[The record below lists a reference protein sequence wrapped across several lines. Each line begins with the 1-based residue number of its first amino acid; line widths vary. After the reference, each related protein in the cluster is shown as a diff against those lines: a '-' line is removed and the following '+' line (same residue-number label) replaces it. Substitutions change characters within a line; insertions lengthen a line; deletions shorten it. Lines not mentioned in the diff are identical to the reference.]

1 MSQVAHTKLKM
12 PLNGRSFNQ
21 DSNDNPKTSYIKEL
35 VDPEHQ
41 LFHHRIQS
49 CSYNL
54 DRHHLSRVLIDNMI
68 HHNGI
73 GISANQIGI
82 WERAFAMVRDLENNE
97 VMVCF
102 NPRII
107 KSYSE
112 EVEMEEGC
120 LSYPELFLKVKRPDK
135 IVVKYEDEDKK
146 THKLK
151 LQGLASRVFQHEYDH
166 MEGIDF
172 TQRT

>member
-1 MSQVAHTKLKM
+1 MIT
-12 PLNGRSFNQ
+12 
-21 DSNDNPKTSYIKEL
+21 PKISYIKEL
-35 VDPEHQ
+35 VEPEHQ

-54 DRHHLSRVLIDNMI
+54 DLHHLSRVFIDNMI

-102 NPRII
+102 NPRIV

-120 LSYPELFLKVKRPDK
+120 LSYPELFLKIKRPDK

>member
-1 MSQVAHTKLKM
+1 MAEVSIRILM
-12 PLNGRSFNQ
+12 
-21 DSNDNPKTSYIKEL
+21 IKEL
-35 VDPEHQ
+35 VKSEH
-41 LFHHRIQS
+41 LLLHHRINS

-54 DRHHLSRVLIDNMI
+54 DRHTLSKTLVDNMI
-68 HHNGI
+68 HHNGL
-73 GISANQIGI
+73 GLSANQIGI
-82 WERAFAMVRDLENNE
+82 WERAFVMIRDLENKE
-97 VMVCF
+97 VIVCF

-120 LSYPELFLKVKRPDK
+120 LSYPDLFLKISRPNS
-135 IVVKYEDEDKK
+135 IVVKYEDENKK
-146 THKLK
+146 THKIK

>member
-1 MSQVAHTKLKM
+1 MITPRAT
-12 PLNGRSFNQ
+12 F
-21 DSNDNPKTSYIKEL
+21 IKDL
-35 VDPEHQ
+35 VEPEHQ
-41 LFHHRIQS
+41 LFHHRINS

-54 DRHHLSRVLIDNMI
+54 DRHHLSRVLVDNMI
-68 HHNGI
+68 HHQGI

-120 LSYPELFLKVKRPDK
+120 LSYPELFLNIKRPDK
-135 IVVKYEDEDKK
+135 IIVKYEDEDKK
-146 THKLK
+146 THKIK

-172 TQRT
+172 TQRVK

>member
-1 MSQVAHTKLKM
+1 MIT
-12 PLNGRSFNQ
+12 PRTTF
-21 DSNDNPKTSYIKEL
+21 IKEL
-35 VDPEHQ
+35 VEPEHQ

-54 DRHHLSRVLIDNMI
+54 DRHHLSKVLIDNMI

-112 EVEMEEGC
+112 EIEMEEGC
-120 LSYPELFLKVKRPDK
+120 LSYPELFLKIKRPDK
-135 IVVKYEDEDKK
+135 IVVKYEDEYKK
-146 THKLK
+146 LHKIK
-151 LQGLASRVFQHEYDH
+151 LEGLASRVFQHEYDH

>member
-1 MSQVAHTKLKM
+1 MEMFPTM
-12 PLNGRSFNQ
+12 ITPRTTF
-21 DSNDNPKTSYIKEL
+21 IKDL
-35 VDPEHQ
+35 VEPEHQ
-41 LFHHRIQS
+41 LFHHRINS

-54 DRHHLSRVLIDNMI
+54 DRHHLSRVLVDNMI
-68 HHNGI
+68 HHQGI

-82 WERAFAMVRDLENNE
+82 WERAFAMVRDLEHQE

-107 KSYSE
+107 KSYTE

-120 LSYPELFLKVKRPDK
+120 LSYPEVFLKIKRPDK
-135 IVVKYEDEDKK
+135 IVVKYEDENKK
-146 THKLK
+146 THKIK
-151 LQGLASRVFQHEYDH
+151 LEGLASRVFQHEYDH

>member
-1 MSQVAHTKLKM
+1 MQMFPTMISPRTTFIKDLVA
-12 PLNGRSFNQ
+12 
-21 DSNDNPKTSYIKEL
+21 
-35 VDPEHQ
+35 PEHQ
-41 LFHHRIQS
+41 LFHHRINS

-102 NPRII
+102 NPRIV
-107 KSYSE
+107 KSYAE

-120 LSYPELFLKVKRPDK
+120 LSYPDLFLKIKRPDK

>member
-1 MSQVAHTKLKM
+1 MITPRAT
-12 PLNGRSFNQ
+12 F
-21 DSNDNPKTSYIKEL
+21 IKEL

-41 LFHHRIQS
+41 LFHHRINS

-112 EVEMEEGC
+112 EAEMEEGC
-120 LSYPELFLKVKRPDK
+120 LSYPELFLNIKRPDK
-135 IVVKYEDEDKK
+135 IIVKYEDEDKK
-146 THKLK
+146 THKIK

>member
-1 MSQVAHTKLKM
+1 MITPRAT
-12 PLNGRSFNQ
+12 F
-21 DSNDNPKTSYIKEL
+21 IKEL
-35 VDPEHQ
+35 VEPEHQ

-54 DRHHLSRVLIDNMI
+54 NRQELSRILIDNMI
-68 HHNGI
+68 HHQGI

-82 WERAFAMVRDLENNE
+82 WERAFAMVRDIENNE

-102 NPRII
+102 NPRIV

-120 LSYPELFLKVKRPDK
+120 LSYPELFLKIKRPDK
-135 IVVKYEDEDKK
+135 IIVKYEDEDKK

>member
-1 MSQVAHTKLKM
+1 MIT
-12 PLNGRSFNQ
+12 
-21 DSNDNPKTSYIKEL
+21 PKTSYIKEL

-82 WERAFAMVRDLENNE
+82 WERAFAMVRDIENNE

-102 NPRII
+102 NPRIV

-112 EVEMEEGC
+112 EVEIEEGC
-120 LSYPELFLKVKRPDK
+120 LSYPELFLKIKRPDK

-146 THKLK
+146 THKMK

>member
-1 MSQVAHTKLKM
+1 MITPRAT
-12 PLNGRSFNQ
+12 F
-21 DSNDNPKTSYIKEL
+21 IKEL
-35 VDPEHQ
+35 VEPEHQ

-49 CSYNL
+49 CSYNI
-54 DRHHLSRVLIDNMI
+54 DRHHLSKVLIDNMI
-68 HHNGI
+68 HHEGI

-97 VMVCF
+97 VIVCF

-107 KSYSE
+107 KSYSK

-120 LSYPELFLKVKRPDK
+120 LSYPELFLKIKRPDK
-135 IVVKYEDEDKK
+135 IVVKYEDENKK
-146 THKLK
+146 IHKIK

>member
-1 MSQVAHTKLKM
+1 MITPRAT
-12 PLNGRSFNQ
+12 F
-21 DSNDNPKTSYIKEL
+21 IKEL
-35 VDPEHQ
+35 VEPEHQ

-68 HHNGI
+68 HHEGI

-120 LSYPELFLKVKRPDK
+120 LSYPELFLKIKRPDK

-146 THKLK
+146 THKIK
-151 LQGLASRVFQHEYDH
+151 LEGLASRVFQHEYDH

>member
-1 MSQVAHTKLKM
+1 MITPRAT
-12 PLNGRSFNQ
+12 F
-21 DSNDNPKTSYIKEL
+21 IKEL
-35 VDPEHQ
+35 VEPEHQ

-54 DRHHLSRVLIDNMI
+54 DRHHLSRVLVDNMI
-68 HHNGI
+68 HHQGI

-120 LSYPELFLKVKRPDK
+120 LSYPELFLKIKRPDK

-146 THKLK
+146 THKMK

>member
-1 MSQVAHTKLKM
+1 MITPRAT
-12 PLNGRSFNQ
+12 F
-21 DSNDNPKTSYIKEL
+21 IKEL
-35 VDPEHQ
+35 VEPEHQ

-68 HHNGI
+68 HYNGI

-82 WERAFAMVRDLENNE
+82 WERAFPMVRDLENNE

-120 LSYPELFLKVKRPDK
+120 LSYPELFLNVKRPDK

-146 THKLK
+146 THKIK

>member
-1 MSQVAHTKLKM
+1 MITPRAT
-12 PLNGRSFNQ
+12 F
-21 DSNDNPKTSYIKEL
+21 IKEL
-35 VDPEHQ
+35 VEPEHQ

-102 NPRII
+102 NPRIV

-112 EVEMEEGC
+112 EVEIEEGC
-120 LSYPELFLKVKRPDK
+120 LSYPELFLKIKRPDK

>member
-1 MSQVAHTKLKM
+1 MITPRAT
-12 PLNGRSFNQ
+12 F
-21 DSNDNPKTSYIKEL
+21 IKEL
-35 VDPEHQ
+35 VEPEHQ
-41 LFHHRIQS
+41 LFHHQIQS

-54 DRHHLSRVLIDNMI
+54 DRHHLSKVLIDNMI
-68 HHNGI
+68 HYNGI

-82 WERAFAMVRDLENNE
+82 WERAFAMIRDLEHNE

-107 KSYSE
+107 KSYAE

-120 LSYPELFLKVKRPDK
+120 LSYPDLFLKVKRPDR
-135 IVVKYEDEDKK
+135 IVVKYEDVEKK
-146 THKLK
+146 THKMK

>member
-1 MSQVAHTKLKM
+1 MITPRATFV
-12 PLNGRSFNQ
+12 
-21 DSNDNPKTSYIKEL
+21 KEL
-35 VDPEHQ
+35 VEPEHQ
-41 LFHHRIQS
+41 LFHHRINS

-120 LSYPELFLKVKRPDK
+120 LSYPELFLKIKRPDK
-135 IVVKYEDEDKK
+135 IIVKYEDEDKK
-146 THKLK
+146 THKIK

>member
-1 MSQVAHTKLKM
+1 MITPRAT
-12 PLNGRSFNQ
+12 F
-21 DSNDNPKTSYIKEL
+21 IKEL

-82 WERAFAMVRDLENNE
+82 WERAFAMVRDIENNE

-120 LSYPELFLKVKRPDK
+120 LSYPELFLKIKRPDK
-135 IVVKYEDEDKK
+135 IVVKYEDENKK

>member
-1 MSQVAHTKLKM
+1 MITPRAT
-12 PLNGRSFNQ
+12 F
-21 DSNDNPKTSYIKEL
+21 IKEL
-35 VDPEHQ
+35 VEPEHQ

-82 WERAFAMVRDLENNE
+82 WERAFAMVRDLENSE

-102 NPRII
+102 NPRIV

-120 LSYPELFLKVKRPDK
+120 LSYPDLFLKIKRPDK

>member
-1 MSQVAHTKLKM
+1 MAEISIRILMIT
-12 PLNGRSFNQ
+12 
-21 DSNDNPKTSYIKEL
+21 PKTSYIKEL
-35 VDPEHQ
+35 VEPEHQ

-82 WERAFAMVRDLENNE
+82 WERAFAMVRDIENNE

-146 THKLK
+146 THKMK
-151 LQGLASRVFQHEYDH
+151 LEGLASRVFQHEYDH

>member
-1 MSQVAHTKLKM
+1 MITPRAT
-12 PLNGRSFNQ
+12 F
-21 DSNDNPKTSYIKEL
+21 IKEL
-35 VDPEHQ
+35 VEPEHQ

-82 WERAFAMVRDLENNE
+82 WERAFAMVRDLEHSE
-97 VMVCF
+97 VIVCF
-102 NPRII
+102 NPRIV
-107 KSYSE
+107 KSYTE

-120 LSYPELFLKVKRPDK
+120 LSYPDLFLKIKRPDK

>member
-1 MSQVAHTKLKM
+1 MIT
-12 PLNGRSFNQ
+12 
-21 DSNDNPKTSYIKEL
+21 PKTSYIKEL

-68 HHNGI
+68 HHEGI

-146 THKLK
+146 IHKMK

>member
-1 MSQVAHTKLKM
+1 MITPRAT
-12 PLNGRSFNQ
+12 F
-21 DSNDNPKTSYIKEL
+21 IKEL
-35 VDPEHQ
+35 VEPEHQ
-41 LFHHRIQS
+41 LFHHRVQS

-102 NPRII
+102 NPRIV

-120 LSYPELFLKVKRPDK
+120 LSYPELFLKIKRPDK

>member
-1 MSQVAHTKLKM
+1 MITPRAT
-12 PLNGRSFNQ
+12 F
-21 DSNDNPKTSYIKEL
+21 IKEL
-35 VDPEHQ
+35 VEPEHQ
-41 LFHHRIQS
+41 LFHHRINS

-68 HHNGI
+68 HHEGI

-82 WERAFAMVRDLENNE
+82 WERAFAMVRDLENHE

-112 EVEMEEGC
+112 EVVIEEGC
-120 LSYPELFLKVKRPDK
+120 LSYPELFLKIKRPDK

-146 THKLK
+146 THKIK

>member
-1 MSQVAHTKLKM
+1 MIT
-12 PLNGRSFNQ
+12 
-21 DSNDNPKTSYIKEL
+21 PKTNYIKEL
-35 VDPEHQ
+35 VKPEHQ
-41 LFHHRIQS
+41 LFHHRINS

-54 DRHHLSRVLIDNMI
+54 DRHHLSKILIDNMI
-68 HHNGI
+68 HYEGI

-82 WERAFAMVRDLENNE
+82 WERAFAMIRDLEHSE
-97 VMVCF
+97 VIVCF

-107 KSYSE
+107 KSYNE

-120 LSYPELFLKVKRPDK
+120 LSYPELFLKIKRPNK

-146 THKLK
+146 IHKMK
-151 LQGLASRVFQHEYDH
+151 LEGLASRVFQHEYDH

>member
-1 MSQVAHTKLKM
+1 MEMFSTM
-12 PLNGRSFNQ
+12 ITPRTTF
-21 DSNDNPKTSYIKEL
+21 IKEL
-35 VDPEHQ
+35 VEPEHQ
-41 LFHHRIQS
+41 LFHHRINS

-82 WERAFAMVRDLENNE
+82 WERAFAMVRDIENNE

-107 KSYSE
+107 KSYTE

-120 LSYPELFLKVKRPDK
+120 LSYPELFLKIKRPDK

>member
-1 MSQVAHTKLKM
+1 MIT
-12 PLNGRSFNQ
+12 PRITF
-21 DSNDNPKTSYIKEL
+21 IKDL
-35 VDPEHQ
+35 VEPEHQ
-41 LFHHRIQS
+41 LFHHRINS

-82 WERAFAMVRDLENNE
+82 WERAFAMVRDIENNE

-102 NPRII
+102 NPRIV

-120 LSYPELFLKVKRPDK
+120 LSYPELFLKIKRPDK

-146 THKLK
+146 LHKIK
-151 LQGLASRVFQHEYDH
+151 LSGLASRVFQHEYDH

>member
-1 MSQVAHTKLKM
+1 MITPRATFV
-12 PLNGRSFNQ
+12 
-21 DSNDNPKTSYIKEL
+21 KEL
-35 VDPEHQ
+35 VEPEHQ

-68 HHNGI
+68 HHEGI

-82 WERAFAMVRDLENNE
+82 WERAFCMMIDIKTEE
-97 VMVCF
+97 IITCF

-120 LSYPELFLKVKRPDK
+120 LSYPDLFLKIKRPDK
-135 IVVKYEDEDKK
+135 IIVKYEDEDKK
-146 THKLK
+146 THKIK
-151 LQGLASRVFQHEYDH
+151 LEGLASRVFQHEYDH

>member
-1 MSQVAHTKLKM
+1 MEMFSTM
-12 PLNGRSFNQ
+12 ITPRTTF
-21 DSNDNPKTSYIKEL
+21 IKEL
-35 VDPEHQ
+35 VEPKHQ
-41 LFHHRIQS
+41 LFHHRINS

-82 WERAFAMVRDLENNE
+82 WERAFAMVRDLEHQE

-107 KSYSE
+107 KSYTE

-120 LSYPELFLKVKRPDK
+120 LSYPELFLKIKRPDK

-146 THKLK
+146 THKIK
-151 LQGLASRVFQHEYDH
+151 LEGLASRVFQHEYDH